1 MTFQSKWWAGIS
13 PAEAGIGCE
22 PPLTEPE
29 KQPPIACLGEAIVD
43 LICERNLE
51 PGEAPGPFVPWPGGA
66 LANVAVSIARSGM
79 PAALVGGVG
88 GDGWGRWLAGGLAS
102 EGVSIEWL
110 ATLEAADTPVALIE
124 FGADNEPAFQVYG
137 EHIGPTMAATSGFLE
152 AAVAASGAVVIGSNT
167 MVGKTEREI
176 TRRAVEAARS
186 SGIPVLL
193 DPNYRPNRWDEPGTA
208 RDFCCELAA
217 VSTVVKLNHHESE
230 LITGLADAS
239 AAARELASLGPEL
252 VVVTAGEGEVVTAGA
267 AEVSYEP
274 EVTETVSPLGAGDAF
289 MGGLAAGL
297 ARLDWDLSAVA
308 EVLPDAARAAASVC
322 RHWGAQ

>member
-1 MTFQSKWWAGIS
+1 M
-13 PAEAGIGCE
+13 
-22 PPLTEPE
+22 TEPE

-43 LICERNLE
+43 LICERNLK

-137 EHIGPTMAATSGFLE
+137 EHIGPTMAATSGVLGQ
-152 AAVAASGAVVIGSNT
+152 AIAASQAVVIGSNT
-167 MVGKTEREI
+167 MVGETEREV
-176 TRRAVEAARS
+176 TRRAVELARS
-186 SGIPVLL
+186 SGLPVLL
-193 DPNYRPNRWDEPGTA
+193 DPNHRPNRWTSKDPA
-208 RDFCCELAA
+208 REFCRELAA
-217 VSTVVKLNHHESE
+217 ASTVVKLNRDEAV
-230 LITGLADAS
+230 LITGAS
-239 AAARELASLGPEL
+239 DPLEAARELTSLGPGL
-252 VVVTAGEGEVVTAGA
+252 VVVTSGDGEVVTAGA
-267 AEVSYEP
+267 AETRFQPDPVAA
-274 EVTETVSPLGAGDAF
+274 VSPLGAGDAF